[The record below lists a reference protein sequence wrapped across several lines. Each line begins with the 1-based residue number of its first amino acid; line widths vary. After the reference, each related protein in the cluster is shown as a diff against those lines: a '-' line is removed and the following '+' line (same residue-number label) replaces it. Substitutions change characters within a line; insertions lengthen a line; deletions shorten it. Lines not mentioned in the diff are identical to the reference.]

1 MSRKTSKLCLAL
13 APTLA
18 LAGCNQLEA
27 IETEGGA
34 SGGGGGGV
42 PPAVR
47 MAFESSCGKGG
58 CHSPGATLPVLAG
71 DELDGIL
78 TGEINGVPLVTLGD
92 TTNSYLA
99 IVMLPDA
106 LLSALGLTRTVP
118 RMPADN
124 DFLNPNNQVILS
136 WIAGAEFEGGGP
148 ATTGDTD
155 TDTDTDTGGT
165 DTTGAPAE
173 PTFTRVQEI
182 LDANC
187 SCHFL
192 APAPGTNGSFTMTM
206 GDSYAEIV
214 GVQAPS
220 VPVNLIEPND
230 PAASYLYLKMAG
242 GFEDAGGAGTL
253 MPPAMGLM
261 DAAKISLIEEWI
273 LAGALDN

>member
-1 MSRKTSKLCLAL
+1 MSRKTYTLCLAL

-27 IETEGGA
+27 IGTEGGA
-34 SGGGGGGV
+34 SGGGGGV

-47 MAFESSCGKGG
+47 AALEASCGKGG

-71 DELDGIL
+71 DEIDGIL

-106 LLSALGLTRTVP
+106 LLSSLGLTRTVP
-118 RMPADN
+118 RMPADQ

-136 WIAGAEFEGGGP
+136 WIAGAEFEGG
-148 ATTGDTD
+148 TTGGDEPTG
-155 TDTDTDTGGT
+155 TDTDTGGT
-165 DTTGAPAE
+165 DTTGPAVE
-173 PTFTRVQEI
+173 PTFANVQAI

-192 APAPGTNGSFTMTM
+192 AANPATNGNFTMTM
-206 GDSYAEIV
+206 GDSYAQLV
-214 GVQAPS
+214 GVEAPS
-220 VPVNLIEPND
+220 VAVDLVTPND

-242 GFEDAGGAGTL
+242 GFEDVGGAGTL

-261 DAAKISLIEEWI
+261 DQAKIALIEEWI

>member
-1 MSRKTSKLCLAL
+1 MSWKTYTLCLAL
-13 APTLA
+13 APSLA

-47 MAFESSCGKGG
+47 AALEGSCGKGG

-99 IVMLPDA
+99 IVMLPDV
-106 LLSALGLTRTVP
+106 LLSSLGLTRTVP

-136 WIAGAEFEGGGP
+136 WIAGAEFEGGG
-148 ATTGDTD
+148 TTGGDDPTG
-155 TDTDTDTGGT
+155 TDTDTGGT
-165 DTTGAPAE
+165 DTTGPAVE
-173 PTFTRVQEI
+173 PTFANVQAV

-192 APAPGTNGSFTMTM
+192 AANPATNGNFTLTM
-206 GDSYAEIV
+206 GDSYGQLV

-220 VPVNLIEPND
+220 VAVNLVTPND

-242 GFEDAGGAGTL
+242 GFEDVGGAGTL

-261 DAAKISLIEEWI
+261 DEAKIALIEEWI
-273 LAGALDN
+273 LAGAPEG

>member
-1 MSRKTSKLCLAL
+1 MSRKTSKLYLAL

-47 MAFESSCGKGG
+47 MAFEGSCGKGG

-92 TTNSYLA
+92 TANSYLA
-99 IVMLPDA
+99 LVMLPNEVLTSLD
-106 LLSALGLTRTVP
+106 LSRTVP

-148 ATTGDTD
+148 VTTGGD
-155 TDTDTDTGGT
+155 DTDTDTGGT
-165 DTTGAPAE
+165 DTTGAPE
-173 PTFTRVQEI
+173 PTFAAVQAI

-192 APAPGTNGSFTMTM
+192 APSPGTNGSFTMTM

-214 GVQAPS
+214 GVPAPS

-230 PAASYLYLKMAG
+230 PEASYLYLKMAG
-242 GFEDAGGAGTL
+242 GFEGVGGAGTL

-261 DAAKISLIEEWI
+261 DDAKIALIEAWI